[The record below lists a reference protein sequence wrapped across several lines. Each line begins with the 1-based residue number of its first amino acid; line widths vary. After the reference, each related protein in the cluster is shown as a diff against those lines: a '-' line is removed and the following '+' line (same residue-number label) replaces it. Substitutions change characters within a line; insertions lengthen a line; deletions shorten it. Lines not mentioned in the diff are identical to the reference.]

1 MRYLG
6 LFFNLI
12 NDFKNLKWNFLN
24 NHFYKYLYE
33 NFVDF
38 YNAKKKINSIYKN
51 TIITTSD
58 LKMKKR
64 SDMLFIFGT
73 GSSLKKI
80 SKKNWGKIA
89 KFDTLGINNTIL
101 LKKINFTYQINRE
114 LYISNKKKI
123 KNQVEI
129 IKSNKFLKNT
139 VFLFPYGLTCS
150 YTNWVFSIGNW
161 DKKSVFYLFKTNIIY
176 KLPLGSLETG
186 LIHKKGT
193 LTDAISFGYFMGY
206 KKIILVGVDLYD
218 RRYFYTT
225 ENKTSIALGENVD
238 IDNFGKTAGDNH
250 QTVDNGIVI
259 LVRKWKFYLNKNNVQ
274 LLIYNKKSLLS
285 KVLKIY
291 KSQ

>member
-1 MRYLG
+1 M
-6 LFFNLI
+6 
-12 NDFKNLKWNFLN
+12 
-24 NHFYKYLYE
+24 
-33 NFVDF
+33 
-38 YNAKKKINSIYKN
+38 
-51 TIITTSD
+51 
-58 LKMKKR
+58 
-64 SDMLFIFGT
+64 
-73 GSSLKKI
+73 
-80 SKKNWGKIA
+80 
-89 KFDTLGINNTIL
+89 
-101 LKKINFTYQINRE
+101 
-114 LYISNKKKI
+114 
-123 KNQVEI
+123 
-129 IKSNKFLKNT
+129 
-139 VFLFPYGLTCS
+139 
-150 YTNWVFSIGNW
+150 
-161 DKKSVFYLFKTNIIY
+161 
-176 KLPLGSLETG
+176 PLGSLETG

-250 QTVDNGIVI
+250 QTVDNGIVN